1 MVITITLVSSGV
13 LILIGGLTF
22 FFVRRRKLY
31 KVKTEREAAP
41 IPAPPKPKP
50 LRPKSSEAQRPIEMK
65 NILENRIKPEKSE
78 YLELKDLDTRMHT
91 LKFSNAIGKRN
102 NEFLLEDGTKVKF
115 NRYYRFIQS
124 YMYPAT

>member
-1 MVITITLVSSGV
+1 MNIATVITITLVSSGV

-31 KVKTEREAAP
+31 KVKSEREAAP
-41 IPAPPKPKP
+41 ITAPPKPKP
-50 LRPKSSEAQRPIEMK
+50 LRPKLSEAQRPIEMK

-91 LKFSNAIGKRN
+91 LKFSQDIAKKCSALNRP
-102 NEFLLEDGTKVKF
+102 DGAPMSL
-115 NRYYRFIQS
+115 NRYKGN
-124 YMYPAT
+124 